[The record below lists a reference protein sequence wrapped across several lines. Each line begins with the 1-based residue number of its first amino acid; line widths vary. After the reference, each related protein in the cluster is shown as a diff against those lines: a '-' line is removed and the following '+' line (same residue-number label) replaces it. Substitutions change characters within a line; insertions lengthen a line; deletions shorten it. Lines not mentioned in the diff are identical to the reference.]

1 MIISKTYQKRNSV
14 LFSSNIIFLQM
25 CFSTKAK
32 RLVISTIGFIS
43 PAYADW
49 FQVDNIKAN
58 LILPMYKLVNENL
71 VFLALTVGK
80 AATFLARGQDMY
92 LKDIAFGVGSLG
104 ATGEVRLVETSK
116 LLMEQQK
123 AIKT

>member
-1 MIISKTYQKRNSV
+1 MIISKIYQKRNSV

-43 PAYADW
+43 PAHADW

-58 LILPMYKLVNENL
+58 LIFNEIVLDKNEEE
-71 VFLALTVGK
+71 K
-80 AATFLARGQDMY
+80 
-92 LKDIAFGVGSLG
+92 
-104 ATGEVRLVETSK
+104 
-116 LLMEQQK
+116 
-123 AIKT
+123 